1 MRISDKSI
9 ICVLALAAGIYPA
22 AAQNSAPL
30 PPKNVSGGIAPYA
43 SAPLPSLAAPQVA
56 APVVRGAVPDSL
68 KPGQPSAEPRSTAMP
83 LVPFT
88 SAREALRAWFR
99 DKTAGDQAGAI
110 RALEYAAGQGHLAA
124 QFKLG
129 RMYALG
135 EGAPH
140 NDLKAFEYYSR
151 IADENADESPGT
163 ADGKLVAS
171 AFVSLGGYFM
181 TGIKSTYVQ
190 PNASRAFDMF
200 HYAASYFGDP
210 EGQFSLARMY
220 MEGIGTQKNDRQA
233 ARWLKL
239 AAEKGH
245 TGARAVFGDLLVRGA
260 DGVARQGA
268 QGLMWLTLA
277 RDSVESDSDA
287 WIVDLHERAL
297 ASVSHLDREAA
308 HLLLQR
314 RLASAG
320 QRR

>member
-1 MRISDKSI
+1 MRISERHI
-9 ICVLALAAGIYPA
+9 ICILAFAAGLVPA
-22 AAQNSAPL
+22 GAQDF
-30 PPKNVSGGIAPYA
+30 PPVPPRAVAGAGETRGVSPVPPV
-43 SAPLPSLAAPQVA
+43 PLPSAPA
-56 APVVRGAVPDSL
+56 VRGAAPDAY
-68 KPGQPSAEPRSTAMP
+68 KVGPSGVDRSMAMP

-88 SAREALRAWFR
+88 SAREALQAWFR
-99 DKTAGDQAGAI
+99 DKSAGDQAGAI
-110 RALEYAAGQGHLAA
+110 RALEYAAGQGHVAA

-129 RMYALG
+129 RMYGLG

-181 TGIKSTYVQ
+181 TGIKNTYVQ

-210 EGQFSLARMY
+210 DGQFSLARMY
-220 MEGIGTQKNDRQA
+220 MEGVGTQKSDRQA

-239 AAEKGH
+239 AADKGH
-245 TGARAVFGDLLVRGA
+245 VGARAVFGNMLLRGA
-260 DGVARQGA
+260 DGVPRQSA

-277 RDSVESDSDA
+277 RDGVEPDRDA
-287 WIVDLHERAL
+287 WIVELHERAL
-297 ASVSHLDREAA
+297 AEVSAVDREAA

-314 RLASAG
+314 HLAGST
-320 QRR
+320 RRP

>member
-1 MRISDKSI
+1 MRISERSI
-9 ICVLALAAGIYPA
+9 ICVFALAAGLGPA
-22 AAQNSAPL
+22 AAQDAAPVPPRGVPGAITPYTTAPL
-30 PPKNVSGGIAPYA
+30 PPIAAPPAARGVAPDALRIAPSGVER
-43 SAPLPSLAAPQVA
+43 SA
-56 APVVRGAVPDSL
+56 
-68 KPGQPSAEPRSTAMP
+68 AMP

-88 SAREALRAWFR
+88 SAREALQAWFR

-190 PNASRAFDMF
+190 PNTSRAFDMF

-220 MEGIGTQKNDRQA
+220 MEGIGTSKNHRQA

-260 DGVARQGA
+260 DGVPRQSA

-277 RDSVESDSDA
+277 RDSAEADRDT
-287 WIVDLHERAL
+287 WIVELHERAL
-297 ASVSHLDREAA
+297 ASVSQVDREAA

-314 RLASAG
+314 HLAATG
-320 QRR
+320 KRR

>member
-1 MRISDKSI
+1 
-9 ICVLALAAGIYPA
+9 
-22 AAQNSAPL
+22 
-30 PPKNVSGGIAPYA
+30 
-43 SAPLPSLAAPQVA
+43 
-56 APVVRGAVPDSL
+56 
-68 KPGQPSAEPRSTAMP
+68 MP

-88 SAREALRAWFR
+88 SAREALQAWFR
-99 DKTAGDQAGAI
+99 DKNVGDQAGAI
-110 RALEYAAGQGHLAA
+110 RALEYAAGQGHVAA

-151 IADENADESPGT
+151 IADGNADESPGT
-163 ADGKLVAS
+163 ADAKLVAS

-220 MEGIGTQKNDRQA
+220 MEGLGTQKSDRQA

-239 AAEKGH
+239 SAEKGH
-245 TGARAVFGDLLVRGA
+245 AGARAVFGDLLVRGA
-260 DGVARQGA
+260 EGVPRQSA

-277 RDSVESDSDA
+277 RDGAEADRDT
-287 WIVDLHERAL
+287 WIVELHERAL
-297 ASVSHLDREAA
+297 ASVSQVDREAA

-314 RLASAG
+314 HLAATG
-320 QRR
+320 RRR

>member
-1 MRISDKSI
+1 MTR
-9 ICVLALAAGIYPA
+9 
-22 AAQNSAPL
+22 
-30 PPKNVSGGIAPYA
+30 
-43 SAPLPSLAAPQVA
+43 AAPPDA
-56 APVVRGAVPDSL
+56 LKISPSGA
-68 KPGQPSAEPRSTAMP
+68 ERSGVMP

-88 SAREALRAWFR
+88 SAREALQAWFR
-99 DKTAGDQAGAI
+99 DKNVGDQAGAI
-110 RALEYAAGQGHLAA
+110 RALEYAAGQGHVAA

-200 HYAASYFGDP
+200 YYAASYFGDP

-220 MEGIGTQKNDRQA
+220 MEGLGTQKSDRQA

-260 DGVARQGA
+260 DGVPRQSA

-277 RDSVESDSDA
+277 RDGAEADRDT
-287 WIVDLHERAL
+287 WIVELHERAL
-297 ASVSHLDREAA
+297 GSVSQVDREAA

-314 RLASAG
+314 HLAATG